1 MRFVLRLLI
10 AAAFLLD
17 SSHAAADVVSV
28 TIASKAVVAGG
39 HSFGAAGQY
48 ERLTGTIEFA
58 LDPRAAEN
66 KRIVDLELAPRGPD
80 GKVHFTSTV
89 HVLRPV
95 DAARANGVMF
105 FEASNRGRFG
115 LLGRFA
121 GGGSSIDGAKPS
133 DFGDG
138 FLLRD
143 GFTLVWVGWEFDV
156 QPPLVRA
163 DVPLLMRDGQPLVSQ
178 ASVRVTP
185 DKGGNELTFQDA
197 VMYAPVVD
205 GPAELLVRTR
215 FWDPPRTIPRDRW
228 RFAPGGAAPPVI
240 HTDDPIETGR
250 NYELKYQAKGA
261 RVAGAGHAAIRD
273 AASAFRYRD
282 DMPVR
287 GTSAYLYGSSQT
299 GRFVRE
305 FLYQG
310 FNADGRGRRV
320 FDAVWAHVSGAGTG
334 LFNER
339 YVTPTALT
347 PFVPTR
353 FPYSDAELT
362 DPITGKREGF
372 QSAYRPEQR
381 AKVFYTN
388 TSVEY
393 WGQGRATSLL
403 HTTPDGKADAAV
415 PDNVRLY
422 LLNAQHGD
430 GAFPPRRTN
439 GQHLNNPTSQRP
451 VMRALFQA
459 LHDWTSRNVAPPA
472 SRHPRLSDGTL
483 TPVAALKFPDLPG
496 TRNPR
501 VVTGPGATT
510 PKGYTPLPFQVPQV
524 DADGNELAGI
534 KVPDVAVP
542 LATTTGWNLRAESV
556 GNPDELYSLLG
567 SYIPFAKTRAER
579 EARKDPR
586 PSIEERYKDR
596 DDYMARVKTAAQ
608 GLVRDRLV
616 LEEDVQVLIDRAA
629 AHWDLAT
636 RGTTSDGQRE

>member
-1 MRFVLRLLI
+1 MKVILHLVLGAL
-10 AAAFLLD
+10 FL
-17 SSHAAADVVSV
+17 SSATHAAADVVSV

-39 HSFGAAGQY
+39 QPFGAVGPY
-48 ERLTGTIEFA
+48 ERLAGTIEFA
-58 LDPRAAEN
+58 LDPRAPEN
-66 KRIVDLELAPRGPD
+66 ARIVDLDLAPRAAD
-80 GKVHFTSTV
+80 GRVHFTATL

-95 DAARANGVMF
+95 DSARANGVMF

-121 GGGSSIDGAKPS
+121 GGGNSLEGAKPA

-156 QPPLVRA
+156 APSLVRA
-163 DVPLLMRDGQPLVSQ
+163 EVPLVMRDGQPLVSR
-178 ASVRVTP
+178 ASVRATP
-185 DKGGNELTFQDA
+185 DKGGNQLTFEDA

-205 GPAELLVRTR
+205 RPAELRVRTR
-215 FWDPPRTIPRDRW
+215 FWDAPRTIPRERW
-228 RFAPGGAAPPVI
+228 RFAPGGEAPPVI
-240 HTDDPIETGR
+240 HTDDPIEPGK
-250 NYELKYQAKGA
+250 NYELRYDAKGA

-273 AASAFRYRD
+273 AAAAFRYRE

-353 FPYSDAELT
+353 FPYSDAEYV
-362 DPITGKREGF
+362 DPLSGRRDGF
-372 QSAYRPEQR
+372 QNAYRPEQR
-381 AKVFYTN
+381 PKVFYTN

-403 HTTPDGKADAAV
+403 HTTPDGKADGTV
-415 PDNVRLY
+415 PDNVRIY
-422 LLNAQHGD
+422 LLNAQHGE

-439 GQHLNNPTSQRP
+439 GQHLNNPTAQRP

-459 LHDWTSRNVAPPA
+459 LHEWTARNVAPPA
-472 SRHPRLSDGTL
+472 SRHPRLDNGTL
-483 TPVAALKFPDLPG
+483 TPVAALKFPALAG
-496 TRNPR
+496 TGNPR
-501 VVTGPGATT
+501 VVTGPGAATAT
-510 PKGYTPLPFQVPQV
+510 GYTPLPFQVPQV

-542 LATTTGWNLRAESV
+542 LATTTGWNLRADAV
-556 GNPDELYSLLG
+556 GNPNELYSLLG

-579 EARKDPR
+579 ESRKDPR
-586 PSIEERYKDR
+586 PSIEERYRDR
-596 DDYMARVKTAAQ
+596 DDYMARVKSAAQ
-608 GLVRDRLV
+608 ALVRDRLL
-616 LEEDVQVLIDRAA
+616 LEEDVQDVIDRAA
-629 AHWDLAT
+629 AHWDYAN
-636 RGTTSDGQRE
+636 RSATSDGRQ